1 LRNFGERVNHAAVQT
16 FTSTA
21 DLETAIRKLGRIE
34 PRFKAVHRAHGT
46 PSLRTAAC
54 DLESL
59 LMIVTEQFLS
69 LSAAAAIWQRVKSRL
84 ETVSPE
90 SLLTLSTEEL
100 KSLGLS
106 NAKARTFHA
115 AAEAALKGE
124 LDFDSFPHHPDN
136 HIHEKLC
143 ALHGIGP
150 WTADIY
156 LLSCLSRTD
165 AWPIGDL
172 ALQLAAQ
179 DLFALPERPTLRAML
194 AMAEPWRPYR
204 AAAARLLWSHYRGL
218 KGLKQA

>member
-1 LRNFGERVNHAAVQT
+1 MHTL
-16 FTSTA
+16 TSID
-21 DLETAIRKLGRIE
+21 DLEAAIRKLCRVE
-34 PRFKAVHRAHGT
+34 PRFKSVYRRHGT

-69 LSAAAAIWQRVKSRL
+69 LQAAAAIWQRVRARL
-84 ETVSPE
+84 EVVTPEALLALSPDD
-90 SLLTLSTEEL
+90 LMA
-100 KSLGLS
+100 LGLS

-115 AAEAALKGE
+115 AALAAQDGK
-124 LDFDSFPHHPDN
+124 LDFNSFPSANND
-136 HIHEKLC
+136 HIHQQLC
-143 ALHGIGP
+143 ALPGIGP

-156 LLSCLSRTD
+156 LLSCLARAD

-179 DLFALPERPTLRAML
+179 DLFELTERPSPKAMQSL
-194 AMAEPWRPYR
+194 AEPWRPYR

-218 KGLKQA
+218 KGLRQA